1 MTDKTYNGWTNHAT
15 WLVNVWTDGDDEI
28 ARICSKRNGYVFMR
42 AEELKEYVTAY
53 HIDGDTESE
62 TMSGLGRD
70 LLLSVLEDVDWRA
83 IVLHYEDCEV
93 STEENDDE

>member
-1 MTDKTYNGWTNHAT
+1 MSDQTYNGWANHAT
-15 WLVNVWTDGDDEI
+15 WLINVWTDGDEEI
-28 ARICSKRNGYVFMR
+28 ARISSKRNEGLNSR
-42 AEELKEYVTAY
+42 AETLKDYVTTS

-62 TMSGLGRD
+62 TMWGLGRD
-70 LLLSVLEDVDWRA
+70 LLLSALSEVDWRA

>member
-1 MTDKTYNGWTNHAT
+1 MTNQTCNGWANHAT

-28 ARICSKRNGYVFMR
+28 ARICNQRNEGLNSR
-42 AEELKEYVTAY
+42 AETLKDYVTTY

-70 LLLSVLEDVDWRA
+70 LLLSALSEVDWRA
-83 IVLHYEDCEV
+83 IVLHYEDCEAD
-93 STEENDDE
+93 TKDNDDE